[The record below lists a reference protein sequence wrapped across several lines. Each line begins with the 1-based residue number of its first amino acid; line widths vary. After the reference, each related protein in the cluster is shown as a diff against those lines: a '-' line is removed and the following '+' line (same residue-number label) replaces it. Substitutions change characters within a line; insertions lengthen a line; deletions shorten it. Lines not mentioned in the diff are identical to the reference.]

1 MTIAR
6 KLEKKINSII
16 LLTGK
21 MPEEIEITQNEY
33 DELAIEAQRQVNI
46 VEVLDKDRQPL
57 NKFMGVKL
65 KIKNEEVY

>member
-33 DELAIEAQRQVNI
+33 DELAIEVQQQVNI

-65 KIKNEEVY
+65 KIKN

>member
-1 MTIAR
+1 MTIAQ
-6 KLEKKINSII
+6 KLEKKINSIM
-16 LLTGK
+16 LWTGK

-33 DELAIEAQRQVNI
+33 DELVIEVQRQVNM

-65 KIKNEEVY
+65 KIKN

>member
-16 LLTGK
+16 LLTGE
-21 MPEEIEITQNEY
+21 MPEELEISRDEY
-33 DELAIEAQRQVNI
+33 DELASEVQQQINI
-46 VEVLDKDRQPL
+46 VEVLDKNRQPS

-65 KIKNEEVY
+65 KVKD

>member
-16 LLTGK
+16 LLTGE

-33 DELAIEAQRQVNI
+33 DELVIEVQRQVNI

-65 KIKNEEVY
+65 KIKN

>member
-1 MTIAR
+1 MTRAR

-16 LLTGK
+16 LLTGE

-33 DELAIEAQRQVNI
+33 DELVIEVQRQVNI

-65 KIKNEEVY
+65 KIKN

>member
-16 LLTGK
+16 LLTGE
-21 MPEEIEITQNEY
+21 MPEELEISRDEY
-33 DELAIEAQRQVNI
+33 DELASEVQQQINI
-46 VEVLDKDRQPL
+46 VEVLDKNKQPL

-65 KIKNEEVY
+65 KVKD

>member
-46 VEVLDKDRQPL
+46 VELLDKDRQPL

-65 KIKNEEVY
+65 KIKN

>member
-65 KIKNEEVY
+65 KIKN

>member
-21 MPEEIEITQNEY
+21 MPEEIEITQSEY

-65 KIKNEEVY
+65 KIKN

>member
-1 MTIAR
+1 MTIAQ
-6 KLEKKINSII
+6 KLEKKINSIM
-16 LLTGK
+16 LWTGK

-33 DELAIEAQRQVNI
+33 DELVIEVQRQVNI

-65 KIKNEEVY
+65 KIKN

>member
-1 MTIAR
+1 MKRAQN
-6 KLEKKINSII
+6 LEKKINSIM
-16 LLTGK
+16 LWTGK

-33 DELAIEAQRQVNI
+33 DELVIEVQRQVNI

-65 KIKNEEVY
+65 KIKN

>member
-1 MTIAR
+1 MTIER

-16 LLTGK
+16 LLTGE

-33 DELAIEAQRQVNI
+33 DELVIEVQRQVNI

-65 KIKNEEVY
+65 KIKN

>member
-16 LLTGK
+16 LLTGE
-21 MPEEIEITQNEY
+21 MPEELEISRDEY
-33 DELAIEAQRQVNI
+33 DELASEVQQQINI
-46 VEVLDKDRQPL
+46 VEVLDKNRQPL

-65 KIKNEEVY
+65 KVKD

>member
-1 MTIAR
+1 MTIAQ

-16 LLTGK
+16 SWTGK
-21 MPEEIEITQNEY
+21 IPEEIEITQDEY
-33 DELAIEAQRQVNI
+33 DELAREVQRQVNM

-65 KIKNEEVY
+65 KIKE